1 MDLGTAGG
9 GLAPPKQP
17 PAAPGPPTAPPQ
29 RILLSSPAKLLQ
41 CAYFWVELGQTQGI
55 FWYFLAQ
62 NFLAGHNKKCNGRCT
77 ICSQRWVKP
86 CKHTHPVVMNTPT
99 PQNFQNMQNFCR
111 NLHFSVARGTGGG
124 LAQPKNGNFFCFIY
138 FFGNQGGVGWIIFPN
153 LRGIV
158 VLLWFVI
165 IFYTWWKN
173 LGHFGAFLKKT
184 LVSHNLSLY
193 NTSFQY
199 LRY

>member
-9 GLAPPKQP
+9 GLEPPKQP

-29 RILLSSPAKLLQ
+29 RISLSSPAKLLQ

-77 ICSQRWVKP
+77 ICGQRWVEP
-86 CKHTHPVVMNTPT
+86 CKHPHPVVMNTPT
-99 PQNFQNMQNFCR
+99 PQNFQNMKKNCR

-124 LAQPKNGNFFCFIY
+124 WPNQKMAIFFVLYIFSAIR
-138 FFGNQGGVGWIIFPN
+138 VGWGRLYARIWGAWWCYCDLWSNFIPGEKIW
-153 LRGIV
+153 GI
-158 VLLWFVI
+158 LE
-165 IFYTWWKN
+165 
-173 LGHFGAFLKKT
+173 HFLKK
-184 LVSHNLSLY
+184 
-193 NTSFQY
+193 
-199 LRY
+199 R

>member
-86 CKHTHPVVMNTPT
+86 CKHPHPVVMNTPT

-111 NLHFSVARGTGGG
+111 NLHFSVARGAGG
-124 LAQPKNGNFFCFIY
+124 LAQPEKRQFFLFYI
-138 FFGNQGGVGWIIFPN
+138 FFRQSGCGGVDYMPEYERHSGV
-153 LRGIV
+153 IV
-158 VLLWFVI
+158 ICDHILYLV
-165 IFYTWWKN
+165 KK
-173 LGHFGAFLKKT
+173 FGAFWSIFKKN
-184 LVSHNLSLY
+184 VS
-193 NTSFQY
+193 FA
-199 LRY
+199 

>member
-1 MDLGTAGG
+1 MVNSFEIAQGASYMDLGTAGG

-29 RILLSSPAKLLQ
+29 RILLSSPAKLLH

-55 FWYFLAQ
+55 FWHFLAQ

-86 CKHTHPVVMNTPT
+86 CKHPHPVAMNTHT
-99 PQNFQNMQNFCR
+99 PQNFQNMKKLCR
-111 NLHFSVARGTGGG
+111 NLHFSVARGAGGG

-138 FFGNQGGVGWIIFPN
+138 FFGNQGAVGWIICPN
-153 LRGIV
+153 MRGIV
-158 VLLWFVI
+158 VLL
-165 IFYTWWKN
+165 
-173 LGHFGAFLKKT
+173 
-184 LVSHNLSLY
+184 
-193 NTSFQY
+193 
-199 LRY
+199 